1 MSVIYMLDTN
11 ASSAAIRGDAGL
23 DAKLQTLDRREWC
36 ISTITVAEHM
46 YGLAKKP
53 EAVRLTELVH
63 AFLNAANVLTWD
75 MAAAHALGR
84 VRADLEKRGQV
95 IGAYDM
101 LIAAH
106 ALSQNFILV
115 TDNVREF
122 TRVEN
127 LKVENWQRAAKV

>member
-1 MSVIYMLDTN
+1 MSVNYMLDTN
-11 ASSAAIRGDAGL
+11 ASSAAIRGDIGL

-53 EAVRLTELVH
+53 EAVRLAELVH
-63 AFLNAANVLTWD
+63 AFLDAANVLTWD
-75 MAAAHALGR
+75 TAAAQTLGQ

-106 ALSQNFILV
+106 ALSRNLILV

-122 TRVEN
+122 NRVGN
-127 LKVENWQRAAKV
+127 LRIENWQRLTKA

>member
-23 DAKLQTLDRREWC
+23 DAKLQTLDRRDWC
-36 ISTITVAEHM
+36 ISTITVAEHL

-53 EAVRLTELVH
+53 EAVRLAELVH
-63 AFLNAANVLTWD
+63 AFLDAANVLTWD
-75 MAAAHALGR
+75 MAAAGALGQI
-84 VRADLEKRGQV
+84 RADLEKRGQV
-95 IGAYDM
+95 ISAYDM

-106 ALSQNFILV
+106 ALSRNLILV

-127 LKVENWQRAAKV
+127 LKVENWQRATKI